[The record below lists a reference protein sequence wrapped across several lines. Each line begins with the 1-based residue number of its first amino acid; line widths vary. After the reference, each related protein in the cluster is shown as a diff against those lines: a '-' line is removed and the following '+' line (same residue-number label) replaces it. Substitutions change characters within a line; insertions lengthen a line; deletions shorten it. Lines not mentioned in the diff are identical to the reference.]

1 MIILVL
7 RLCLR
12 YCILYKAK
20 REGSASINHEAT
32 ARGADAVSLQWA
44 KPAGR
49 VADGGG
55 LSEINPVASG
65 RYLADC
71 GWLTYHAASRLALY
85 KGKAGEGGSTAR
97 TPRAISCNDE
107 EKEEQDKE
115 AAFNKSSSSRLAA

>member
-1 MIILVL
+1 M
-7 RLCLR
+7 
-12 YCILYKAK
+12 
-20 REGSASINHEAT
+20 G
-32 ARGADAVSLQWA
+32 G
-44 KPAGR
+44 
-49 VADGGG
+49 GGG

>member
-1 MIILVL
+1 MPVEGQTQL
-7 RLCLR
+7 LCSGQSR
-12 YCILYKAK
+12 
-20 REGSASINHEAT
+20 
-32 ARGADAVSLQWA
+32 
-44 KPAGR
+44 R
-49 VADGGG
+49 VGWQMGGV
-55 LSEINPVASG
+55 SEINPVASG